1 MLLRKVEGL
10 RGATPNPHRV
20 LQKIG
25 RYIHGDGARPS
36 NVSCSGDMP
45 RWISIVSRSYA
56 NIISSQ
62 LRIISFYIIVIIRKN
77 KIYLKLLLIKNYF
90 SFK

>member
-10 RGATPNPHRV
+10 RGATPNSHRV

-36 NVSCSGDMP
+36 NVSCCGDMP
-45 RWISIVSRSYA
+45 RRISIVSRSYA